1 MLILKIQNDWVIICL
16 PLQTHLLPF
25 FFLFSSTRSWPG
37 QTASDRLSCLLAG
50 CGQWEAQTRVQKRE
64 ERGPDIDL
72 LVDLGLDNNGDL
84 LILLLKVKAAGKP
97 LSCAATHSSFWKHC
111 SFSLPF
117 HVQGWGGLSAVTTP
131 WLFYH
136 VLFFKT
142 VRISALLSYDSLS
155 NELFVPPSTSCWD
168 PRHVRIEP

>member
-1 MLILKIQNDWVIICL
+1 MLILKIQNDCVIICL
-16 PLQTHLLPF
+16 PFQIHLLPF

-37 QTASDRLSCLLAG
+37 RTASDRLSCLLVG
-50 CGQWEAQTRVQKRE
+50 CGQWEPQTSVQKRE
-64 ERGPDIDL
+64 ERGPGIDL
-72 LVDLGLDNNGDL
+72 LVDLGLDNNWDL

-97 LSCAATHSSFWKHC
+97 LSCAATHSSFWKYY

-117 HVQGWGGLSAVTTP
+117 HVQGWEGLSAVTTP

-142 VRISALLSYDSLS
+142 AHTSVRVSALPPYDSLS
-155 NELFVPPSTSCWD
+155 N
-168 PRHVRIEP
+168 